1 MKKKSANI
9 ADTNVEKNR
18 MEKAY
23 ELEAERLAVK
33 RELEKVVAK
42 YAKLTGQKDLKKRKH
57 KVGAA
62 PNDFDVKAAKK
73 ALKK

>member
-1 MKKKSANI
+1 MKNKSANI

-23 ELEAERLAVK
+23 ELELERLAVK
-33 RELEKVVAK
+33 NELEKIVAK
-42 YAKLTGQKDLKKRKH
+42 YAKLTGQKELAKRKH

-62 PNDFDVKAAKK
+62 PNDFDKKAAKK